1 MNLLF
6 LTPLYSDTQAWCI
19 TLIPAPLQ
27 RAGDK
32 VVCSVLLPD
41 KLCNDDIVSKLQL
54 FYCMMNYIF
63 RAMLANIYAAIN
75 CDSNNTV
82 MS

>member
-1 MNLLF
+1 M
-6 LTPLYSDTQAWCI
+6 
-19 TLIPAPLQ
+19 
-27 RAGDK
+27 
-32 VVCSVLLPD
+32 CSVLLPD

-75 CDSNNTV
+75 CDSNNTA